1 MLDRDANWGCVR
13 GMINVTP
20 RGPVHA
26 QRSITALWWEP
37 EEITRASW
45 QEGDRRRSDSG
56 GLKRSESHCFLC
68 NYFIVQEKTYGNAC
82 PVSTVIS
89 CRECFILFGQRAVG
103 PLQFLSVLCFCI
115 NILILQVKQILLTEK
130 QDMISS

>member
-20 RGPVHA
+20 RGAGSCAKKHHSPLVGARGNHK
-26 QRSITALWWEP
+26 SGLT
-37 EEITRASW
+37 
-45 QEGDRRRSDSG
+45 RRRQEKSRFW
-56 GLKRSESHCFLC
+56 GLKRSESHCFLW
-68 NYFIVQEKTYGNAC
+68 NYFTVQEKTYGNAC

-103 PLQFLSVLCFCI
+103 PLQFLSVLCF
-115 NILILQVKQILLTEK
+115 ILIY
-130 QDMISS
+130 